1 MGKKQDTSTRKPRLK
16 KESLR
21 NLDSIA
27 LSPDE
32 LAQVA
37 GGYKAPTCP
46 CRTQF

>member
-1 MGKKQDTSTRKPRLK
+1 MGTKQDTRRRKPSLK

-32 LAQVA
+32 LARVA
-37 GGYKAPTCP
+37 GGYRGPTCP
-46 CRTQF
+46 CRTDR